1 MNGGEVL
8 VQTLLS
14 RGVDTAFFVA
24 GGTFITVME
33 AMSRV
38 SNQLRAVP
46 VRLESS
52 RVPLARPTPLSVS
65 TTPCRLRDRW

>member
-14 RGVDTAFFVA
+14 RGVDTAFFVS

-52 RVPLARPTPLSVS
+52 ATFGAESYAALARKPVAVFVA
-65 TTPCRLRDRW
+65 